1 MPFEEVSQM
10 TNKPLSITELTTCL
24 KVVGDPTRFLI
35 LKLVEKKTY
44 CVCEFVE
51 MLQMSQPAVSQ
62 HLRKLKDLDIIK
74 EERREQWRYF
84 SLNKGSMYYAVIQ
97 GLLNQSNN
105 GDERYLQ
112 ALEREGLS
120 RC

>member
-1 MPFEEVSQM
+1 M

-35 LKLVEKKTY
+35 LKFVEKKTY

-74 EERREQWRYF
+74 EERRGQWRYF
-84 SLNKGSMYYAVIQ
+84 SINKESMYYSLIQ
-97 GLLNQSNN
+97 ELLDQSND

-112 ALEREGLS
+112 ALEREGLA